1 MLHQLNK
8 KHNNENKIFRNNSRV
23 IATRTKK
30 VILKECFFCQNYL
43 VLRNKMLLSNKNSY
57 NRN

>member
-30 VILKECFFCQNYL
+30 VIVKECFSCQNYL
-43 VLRNKMLLSNKNSY
+43 VLRNQMLLSNKNSY